1 MRPALALLS
10 SILLAGEV
18 PVTPPS
24 YPHAPMPSYTAAE
37 KRHWSYQPI
46 AVAPVPTFTTVAD
59 KAWAQGPID
68 AFILERLAKDGLRP
82 APRADKI
89 TLLRRATLDLTGLPP
104 TPAEVDGF
112 LRDQSPGAW
121 AKVVDRLLASP
132 AYGERGAQHWLDVVR
147 FGESEGFEYD
157 NHRPDAWRY
166 RDYVVHAINNDKPYP
181 EFVKEQLAGDEM
193 NPNHE
198 QLRIASGFQRLG
210 AIRRNAG
217 NQEVASSRNE
227 VLTEMTNIVGS
238 AFLGMTLGCA
248 RCHDHKFDA
257 IKQSD
262 YYRVQGYF
270 ASTVDQDVPLTSS
283 ADQAAWKKKFDEV
296 EGSLKKI
303 QSQIKL
309 LKGSDLVKM
318 EEQYKA
324 KEAELPE
331 PLPALFSV
339 KNDPAKLSPIHLL
352 ARGDYAMKGATVGM
366 RPPGI
371 LAGPDVPELPLT
383 TDQPRTKLA
392 EWMFNAN
399 NPLPARVM
407 ANRLWSDHF
416 GRGIV
421 ATPNDFGRMGAR
433 PTHKELLDYLADQY
447 RSNGWQMKPIHR
459 QILLS
464 NTYQQAVTN
473 PVAGKLG
480 SQKDPDKTLLWAFPR
495 RRLDAEQLR
504 DTMLA
509 VSGELN
515 AKLGGP
521 SVLLPVQPE
530 LVQLLYKPHQWVA
543 TKDVAEHNR
552 RSIYLIQKR
561 NLRLPFMEVF
571 DLPDRTAS
579 CARREASTHA
589 PQALEML
596 NGEMSNRLAKS
607 LAARLRAEAGTAP
620 AKQVDLAYRLAT
632 SRLPTVGEKQAALAF
647 LRTQPLE
654 EFALA
659 ILNLNAFVYVN

>member
-1 MRPALALLS
+1 MAADAPA
-10 SILLAGEV
+10 
-18 PVTPPS
+18 PPT

-37 KRHWSYQPI
+37 KRHWSFQPI
-46 AVAPVPTFTTVAD
+46 TAAPTPAFTTATD
-59 KAWAQGPID
+59 KAWASTPID

-82 APRADKI
+82 APRADRV
-89 TLLRRATLDLTGLPP
+89 TLLRRATFDLTGLPP
-104 TPAEVDGF
+104 TPAEVDAF
-112 LRDQSPGAW
+112 VADKSPQAW

-132 AYGERGAQHWLDVVR
+132 AYGERWAQHWLDVVR

-166 RDYVVHAINNDKPYP
+166 RDYVVHAMNSDKAYP

-193 NPNHE
+193 NPKNE

-270 ASTVDQDVPLTSS
+270 ASTVDSDVPLTSS
-283 ADQAAWKKKFDEV
+283 ADQAEWKKKFDEG
-296 EGSLKKI
+296 EASLKSL
-303 QSQIKL
+303 QSKMKL
-309 LKGSDLVKM
+309 LKGADLVKM
-318 EEQYKA
+318 QEQYKA
-324 KEAELPE
+324 AEAALPA

-339 KNDPAKLSPIHLL
+339 KNDMEKTAAIHLL
-352 ARGDYAMKGATVGM
+352 ARGEYTMKGATVGM

-371 LAGPDVPELPLT
+371 LTGPDLPELPLT
-383 TDQPRTKLA
+383 TENPRTKLA

-407 ANRLWSDHF
+407 ANRVWSYHF

-421 ATPNDFGRMGAR
+421 ATPNDFGRMGTR
-433 PTHKELLDYLADQY
+433 PTHRELLDYLANEYQTK
-447 RSNGWQMKPIHR
+447 GWKLKPLHR
-459 QILLS
+459 QILMS
-464 NTYQQAVTN
+464 NTYQQSVTN
-473 PVAGKLG
+473 PSALG
-480 SQKDPDKTLLWAFPR
+480 QQKDPDKTLLWAFPR
-495 RRLDAEQLR
+495 KRLDAEQLR
-504 DTMLA
+504 DSMLA

-515 AKLGGP
+515 TKLGGS

-530 LVQLLYKPHQWVA
+530 LVNLLYKPHQWVA
-543 TKDVAEHNR
+543 TKDVSEHNR
-552 RSIYLIQKR
+552 RSLYLLQKR

-571 DLPDRTAS
+571 DLPDRSGS
-579 CARREASTHA
+579 CARRESSTHA

-596 NGEMSNRLAKS
+596 NGEMSNRLAKAF
-607 LAARLRAEAGTAP
+607 AARLRAEAGSTP

-632 SRLPTVGEKQAALAF
+632 SRLPSTGEKQTALAF
-647 LRTQPLE
+647 LRSQPLE

-659 ILNLNAFVYVN
+659 ILNLNAFIYVN

>member
-1 MRPALALLS
+1 MPA
-10 SILLAGEV
+10 
-18 PVTPPS
+18 
-24 YPHAPMPSYTAAE
+24 YTAAE
-37 KRHWSYQPI
+37 KRHWSFQPI
-46 AVAPVPTFTTVAD
+46 TVAPTPAFIATAD
-59 KAWAQGPID
+59 KAWVANPID
-68 AFILERLAKDGLRP
+68 AFILERLTKDGLRP
-82 APRADKI
+82 APRADRI

-104 TPAEVDGF
+104 TPTEVDAF
-112 LRDQSPGAW
+112 VADRSPQAW

-132 AYGERGAQHWLDVVR
+132 AYGERWAQHWLDVVR
-147 FGESEGFEYD
+147 FGETEGFEYD

-166 RDYVVHAINNDKPYP
+166 RDYVVHAMNTDKPYP

-198 QLRIASGFQRLG
+198 QLRIAAGFQRLG

-227 VLTEMTNIVGS
+227 VLTEMTNIVGA

-270 ASTVDQDVPLTSS
+270 ASTVDHDVPLTSS
-283 ADQAAWKKKFDEV
+283 ADQAAWKKQFDAV
-296 EGSLKKI
+296 EDSLKKM
-303 QSQIKL
+303 QSKMKT
-309 LKGSDLVKM
+309 LKGDELVRM
-318 EEQYKA
+318 QEQYKA
-324 KEAELPE
+324 AESSLPE

-339 KNDPAKLSPIHLL
+339 KNDVEKVAPIHLL
-352 ARGDYAMKGATVGM
+352 ARGEYTMKGATVGM

-371 LAGPDVPELPLT
+371 LAGPDLPELPLT
-383 TDQPRTKLA
+383 TDRPRTRLA

-407 ANRLWSDHF
+407 ANRVWSYHF

-421 ATPNDFGRMGAR
+421 ATPNDFGRMGSR
-433 PTHKELLDYLADQY
+433 PTHRELLDYLANQY
-447 RSNGWQMKPIHR
+447 VTNGWQLKPLHR
-459 QILLS
+459 QILTS
-464 NTYQQAVTN
+464 NTYQQSVNN
-473 PVAGKLG
+473 PAKLG
-480 SQKDPDKTLLWAFPR
+480 ARKDPDKTLLWAFPR
-495 RRLDAEQLR
+495 KRLDAEQLR
-504 DTMLA
+504 DSMLA

-515 AKLGGP
+515 SKIGGS

-530 LVQLLYKPHQWVA
+530 LVNLLYKPHQWVA
-543 TKDVAEHNR
+543 TKDTTEYNR
-552 RSIYLIQKR
+552 RSLYLIQKR

-571 DLPDRTAS
+571 DLPDRTGS
-579 CARREASTHA
+579 CARRESSTHA

-596 NGEMSNRLAKS
+596 NGETSNRLAKA
-607 LAARLRAEAGTAP
+607 LAARLQSEAGSVP
-620 AKQVDLAYRLAT
+620 SKQVDFAYRLAT
-632 SRLPTVGEKQAALAF
+632 GRLPSIAEKQAALAF

-659 ILNLNAFVYVN
+659 ILNLNAFIYVN

>member
-1 MRPALALLS
+1 
-10 SILLAGEV
+10 
-18 PVTPPS
+18 
-24 YPHAPMPSYTAAE
+24 MPTYTAAE
-37 KRHWSYQPI
+37 KRHWAFQPI
-46 AVAPVPTFTTVAD
+46 TVVPTPTFLSPAD
-59 KAWAQGPID
+59 QVWARNPID

-82 APRADKI
+82 APKADRI

-104 TPAEVDGF
+104 TPAEVDAF
-112 LRDQSPGAW
+112 VADKSPQAW
-121 AKVVDRLLASP
+121 AQVVDRLLASP

-157 NHRPDAWRY
+157 NHRHDAWRY
-166 RDYVVHAINNDKPYP
+166 RDYVVHAINTDKPYP

-198 QLRIASGFQRLG
+198 QLRIAAGFQRLG

-248 RCHDHKFDA
+248 RCHDHKFDP

-283 ADQAAWKKKFDEV
+283 ADQAEWKTKFDEV
-296 EGSLKKI
+296 EAKLKTM
-303 QSQIKL
+303 QSRMKL
-309 LKGSDLVKM
+309 MKGEALVKL
-318 EEQYKA
+318 EADYKA

-339 KNDPAKLSPIHLL
+339 KNDLTKTSPMHLL
-352 ARGDYAMKGATVGM
+352 ARGEYSMKGATVGM

-371 LAGPDVPELPLT
+371 LAGPDLPELPLT
-383 TDQPRTKLA
+383 TDKPRTKLA
-392 EWMFNAN
+392 EWMFNPA

-407 ANRLWSDHF
+407 ANRIWSDHF

-421 ATPNDFGRMGAR
+421 ATPNDFGRMGSR

-447 RSNGWQMKPIHR
+447 RSNGWQMKPLHR
-459 QILLS
+459 MILLS
-464 NTYQQAVTN
+464 NTYQQAVAN

-480 SQKDPDKTLLWAFPR
+480 AQKDPDKTLLWAFPR
-495 RRLDAEQLR
+495 KRLDAEQLR
-504 DTMLA
+504 DSMLA
-509 VSGELN
+509 VSGDLN

-530 LVQLLYKPHQWVA
+530 LVNLLYKPHQWVA
-543 TKDVAEHNR
+543 TKDTAEYNR

-607 LAARLRAEAGTAP
+607 FAARLIREAGPGA

-632 SRLPTVGEKQAALAF
+632 SRLPSVAEKQTALAF
-647 LRTQPLE
+647 LKTQPLE

-659 ILNLNAFVYVN
+659 ILNLNVFVYVN

>member
-1 MRPALALLS
+1 MRSAVALFS
-10 SILLAGEV
+10 TILLAADA
-18 PVTPPS
+18 PVKPPT
-24 YPHAPMPSYTAAE
+24 YPHAPLPTYTVAE
-37 KRHWSYQPI
+37 KRHWSFQPI
-46 AVAPVPTFTTVAD
+46 AVTPPPSFTAPAD
-59 KAWAQGPID
+59 QAWTKNPID
-68 AFILERLAKDGLRP
+68 AFILERLAKDSLRP

-89 TLLRRATLDLTGLPP
+89 TLLRRVSLDLTGLPP
-104 TPAEVDGF
+104 TPAEVDAF
-112 LRDQSPGAW
+112 LADRSPQAW
-121 AKVVDRLLASP
+121 AKVVDRLLDSP
-132 AYGERGAQHWLDVVR
+132 AYGERWAQHWLDVVR
-147 FGESEGFEYD
+147 FGETEGFEYD

-198 QLRIASGFQRLG
+198 QLRIAAGFQRLG

-270 ASTVDQDVPLTSS
+270 ASTFDNDVPLTSS
-283 ADQAAWKKKFDEV
+283 ADQSAWKKKFDDV
-296 EGSLKKI
+296 ESTLKTMQGKVK
-303 QSQIKL
+303 Q
-309 LKGSDLVKM
+309 LKGDDLVKM
-318 EEQYKA
+318 QEQIKA

-339 KNDPAKLSPIHLL
+339 KDDLEKTSPIHLL

-371 LAGPDVPELPLT
+371 LAGPDLPELPLT
-383 TDQPRTKLA
+383 TAKPRTALA

-407 ANRLWSDHF
+407 ANRIWSYHF

-421 ATPNDFGRMGAR
+421 ATPNDFGRMGSR
-433 PTHKELLDYLADQY
+433 PTHKELLDYLASQY
-447 RSNGWQMKPIHR
+447 QTNGWQMKPIHR

-464 NTYQQAVTN
+464 NTYQQAVSN
-473 PVAGKLG
+473 PVSGKLAAG
-480 SQKDPDKTLLWAFPR
+480 KDPDKTLLWAFPR
-495 RRLDAEQLR
+495 RRMDAEQLR
-504 DTMLA
+504 DSMLA

-515 AKLGGP
+515 AKIGGP

-530 LVQLLYKPHQWVA
+530 LVNLLYKPHQWVA
-543 TKDVAEHNR
+543 TKDTTEYDR

-571 DLPDRTAS
+571 DLPDRSAS

-596 NGEMSNRLAKS
+596 NGDMSNRLARAF
-607 LAARLRAEAGTAP
+607 AARLRSEAGPVA

-632 SRLPTVGEKQAALAF
+632 SRLPSAAEKQTALAF

>member
-1 MRPALALLS
+1 MTMRLATALFS
-10 SILLAGEV
+10 SILMAAEA
-18 PVTPPS
+18 PVAPT

-37 KRHWSYQPI
+37 KRHWSFQPI
-46 AVAPVPTFTTVAD
+46 AVAPVPAFKAPAD
-59 KAWAQGPID
+59 KAWAANPID
-68 AFILERLAKDGLRP
+68 AFILERLAKEGLRP
-82 APRADKI
+82 APRADRI
-89 TLLRRATLDLTGLPP
+89 TLLRRAALDLTGLPP
-104 TPAEVDGF
+104 TPAEVDAF
-112 LRDQSPGAW
+112 VADQSPQAW
-121 AKVVDRLLASP
+121 AKVVNRLLASP
-132 AYGERGAQHWLDVVR
+132 AYGERWAQHWLDVVR

-166 RDYVVHAINNDKPYP
+166 RDYVVQAFNADKPYP

-270 ASTVDQDVPLTSS
+270 ASTVDSDVPLTST
-283 ADQAAWKKKFDEV
+283 ADQAAWKEKFDAV
-296 EGSLKKI
+296 EGSLKTM
-303 QSQIKL
+303 QSKMKT
-309 LKGSDLVKM
+309 LKGDELVRM
-318 EEQYKA
+318 QAQYKA
-324 KEAELPE
+324 AEESLPE

-339 KNDPAKLSPIHLL
+339 KNDAEKTSPIHLL
-352 ARGDYAMKGATVGM
+352 ARGEYALKGATVGM

-371 LAGPDVPELPLT
+371 LAGPDWPELPLT
-383 TDQPRTKLA
+383 TGKPRTKLA
-392 EWMFNAN
+392 EWMFNAH

-407 ANRLWSDHF
+407 ANRVWGYHF

-421 ATPNDFGRMGAR
+421 ATPNDFGRMGSR
-433 PTHKELLDYLADQY
+433 PTHRELLDYLAAQY
-447 RSNGWQMKPIHR
+447 QSNGWQLKPLHR
-459 QILLS
+459 QILMS
-464 NTYQQAVTN
+464 NTYQQSVNN
-473 PVAGKLG
+473 PAKLG
-480 SQKDPDKTLLWAFPR
+480 AQKDPDKTLWWAFPR
-495 RRLDAEQLR
+495 KRLDAEQLR
-504 DTMLA
+504 DSMLA

-515 AKLGGP
+515 SKLGGS

-530 LVQLLYKPHQWVA
+530 LVNLLYKPHQWVA
-543 TKDVAEHNR
+543 TKDATEYNR
-552 RSIYLIQKR
+552 RSLYLIQKR

-571 DLPDRTAS
+571 DLPDRTGS
-579 CARREASTHA
+579 CARRESSTHA

-596 NGEMSNRLAKS
+596 NGETSNRLAKAF
-607 LAARLRAEAGTAP
+607 AARLKSEAGP
-620 AKQVDLAYRLAT
+620 VVSKQVDLAYRLAT
-632 SRLPTVGEKQAALAF
+632 GRLPSLTEKQAAVAF

-654 EFALA
+654 EFSLA
-659 ILNLNAFVYVN
+659 ILNLNAFIYVN

>member
-1 MRPALALLS
+1 MRPVIALFS
-10 SILLAGEV
+10 SILIAAET
-18 PVTPPS
+18 PVAPTH
-24 YPHAPMPSYTAAE
+24 PHAPMPTYTAAE
-37 KRHWSYQPI
+37 KRHWSFQPI
-46 AVAPVPTFTTVAD
+46 TVTPPPKFTSPVD
-59 KAWAQGPID
+59 QAWSTNPID
-68 AFILERLAKDGLRP
+68 AFVLERLAKDGLRP
-82 APRADKI
+82 APRADRI
-89 TLLRRATLDLTGLPP
+89 TLLRRATLDITGLLP
-104 TPAEVDGF
+104 TPAEVDAF
-112 LRDQSPGAW
+112 VADKSPQAW
-121 AKVVDRLLASP
+121 SKVVDRLLASP
-132 AYGERGAQHWLDVVR
+132 AYGERWAQHWLDVVR
-147 FGESEGFEYD
+147 FGETEGFEYD

-166 RDYVVHAINNDKPYP
+166 RDYVVHAVNTDKPYP

-198 QLRIASGFQRLG
+198 QLRIAAGFQRLG

-270 ASTVDQDVPLTSS
+270 ASTVDYDVPLTSS
-283 ADQAAWKKKFDEV
+283 ADQAAWKQKFDAV
-296 EGSLKKI
+296 ESQLKKMR
-303 QSQIKL
+303 SQMKM
-309 LKGSDLVKM
+309 LKGEDLVRM
-318 EEQYKA
+318 EGQYKS
-324 KEAELPE
+324 KEAELPA
-331 PLPALFSV
+331 PLPSLFSV
-339 KNDPAKLSPIHLL
+339 KTDLDKTAPIHLL
-352 ARGDYAMKGATVGM
+352 ARGEYTMKGATVGM

-371 LAGPDVPELPLT
+371 LAGPDLPELPLKT
-383 TDQPRTKLA
+383 ENPRTKLA
-392 EWMFNAN
+392 EWMFNPN

-407 ANRLWSDHF
+407 ANRIWANHF

-421 ATPNDFGRMGAR
+421 ATPNDFGRMGSR
-433 PTHKELLDYLADQY
+433 PTHRELLDYLADQY
-447 RSNGWQMKPIHR
+447 RSNGWQMKPLHR

-464 NTYQQAVTN
+464 NTYQQAVAN
-473 PVAGKLG
+473 PIAGKLG
-480 SQKDPDKTLLWAFPR
+480 AQKDPDKILLWAFPR
-495 RRLDAEQLR
+495 KRMDAEQLR
-504 DTMLA
+504 DSMLA

-515 AKLGGP
+515 PKVGGP

-530 LVQLLYKPHQWVA
+530 LVNLLYKPHQWVA

-552 RSIYLIQKR
+552 RSVYLIQKR

-571 DLPDRTAS
+571 DLPDRSAS
-579 CARREASTHA
+579 CARRESSTHA

-596 NGEMSNRLAKS
+596 NGEMTNRLAQAF
-607 LAARLRAEAGTAP
+607 AARLKAEAGSVA

-632 SRLPTVGEKQAALAF
+632 SRLPSPAEKQTALAF

-659 ILNLNAFVYVN
+659 ILNLNAFIYVN

>member
-1 MRPALALLS
+1 MRLAIVLFS
-10 SILLAGEV
+10 SIVMEAEA
-18 PVTPPS
+18 PVAPT
-24 YPHAPMPSYTAAE
+24 YPHAPMPAYTAAE
-37 KRHWSYQPI
+37 KRHWSFQPI
-46 AVAPVPTFTTVAD
+46 AVTPPPAFTAAAD
-59 KAWAQGPID
+59 KAWAANPID

-82 APRADKI
+82 APRADRI
-89 TLLRRATLDLTGLPP
+89 TLLRRATFDLTGLPP
-104 TPAEVDGF
+104 MPAEVDAF
-112 LRDQSPGAW
+112 VADKSPQAW
-121 AKVVDRLLASP
+121 AKVVDRLLGSS
-132 AYGERGAQHWLDVVR
+132 AYGERWAQHWLDVVR

-166 RDYVVHAINNDKPYP
+166 RDYVVHAMNTDKPYP

-270 ASTVDQDVPLTSS
+270 ASTVDSDVPLTSS
-283 ADQAAWKKKFDEV
+283 ADQAAWKKQFDSV
-296 EGSLKKI
+296 EASLKTM
-303 QSQIKL
+303 QSKMKM
-309 LKGSDLVKM
+309 LKGDELAQMK
-318 EEQYKA
+318 EQYKTA
-324 KEAELPE
+324 EAALPE

-339 KNDPAKLSPIHLL
+339 KNDVEKVAPIHLL
-352 ARGDYAMKGATVGM
+352 ARGEYTMKGATVGM

-371 LAGPDVPELPLT
+371 LAGPDLPELPLT
-383 TDQPRTKLA
+383 TDKPRTKLA
-392 EWMFNAN
+392 EWMFNPN

-407 ANRLWSDHF
+407 ANRVWSYHF

-433 PTHKELLDYLADQY
+433 PTHRELLDYLANQY
-447 RSNGWQMKPIHR
+447 VTNGWQLKPLHR
-459 QILLS
+459 QILMS
-464 NTYQQAVTN
+464 NTYQQSVNN
-473 PVAGKLG
+473 PAQLG
-480 SQKDPDKTLLWAFPR
+480 AQKDPDKTLLWAFPR
-495 RRLDAEQLR
+495 KRLDAEQLR
-504 DTMLA
+504 DSMLA
-509 VSGELN
+509 VSGALN
-515 AKLGGP
+515 SKLGGS
-521 SVLLPVQPE
+521 SVLLPVQPD
-530 LVQLLYKPHQWVA
+530 LVNLLYKPHQWVA
-543 TKDVAEHNR
+543 TKDTTEYNR
-552 RSIYLIQKR
+552 RSLYLIQKR

-571 DLPDRTAS
+571 DLPDRTGS
-579 CARREASTHA
+579 CARRESSTHA

-596 NGEMSNRLAKS
+596 NGETSNRLAKA
-607 LAARLRAEAGTAP
+607 LAARLKSEAGSVP

-632 SRLPTVGEKQAALAF
+632 SRLPSLAEKQAALAF

-659 ILNLNAFVYVN
+659 ILNLNAFIYVN